1 MANVTQSLFPAL
13 GDLLSPSLESVYAQ
27 QFQQASRPGDA
38 MQAATGLITGAGARL
53 NQGISGLFGQQ
64 PQAFA
69 ERDKLRAIT
78 AGLQQQGVDVTTPEG
93 MLQLAQTL
101 DQFPEFTEGALRLRQ
116 QAAMMAQQRQQQ
128 ALEQQLTQAKIGT
141 EGFRQ
146 TKLAAEAEAKLR
158 GEGKEATQYKV
169 LTKEEATALGLP
181 TDKGQT
187 YQQNLKTN
195 QVTAVGGGGIAV
207 NIPSPEKDLTKSMEL
222 RNNFRNETK
231 DIDAGLNALYNVNQL
246 LGERSGL
253 ADAIAKRQFAKFSG
267 DRDISNKDIA
277 AFGNFGSLGQR
288 LEGIFNQF
296 LAGTYSPAQVEEASR
311 IADNLL
317 KSLQSKRSQLENQY
331 TSEAKARNVEDSRI
345 DFIVPKFAA
354 PTTKERIPVPANVVA
369 QKGWKQGQKVKR
381 GNKSYTF
388 DGTQLIED

>member
-1 MANVTQSLFPAL
+1 MASITSSLFGTLAGMGSPET
-13 GDLLSPSLESVYAQ
+13 LLEQRV
-27 QFQQASRPGDA
+27 QQAYGGNRRPGDVFFNA
-38 MQAATGLITGAGARL
+38 SAGAGEQLMQSTRK
-53 NQGISGLFGQQ
+53 LFGQEDEQ
-64 PQAFA
+64 TRQQRKLQA
-69 ERDKLRAIT
+69 II
-78 AGLQQQGVDVTTPEG
+78 QGVQAQTDVSTPEG
-93 MLQLAQTL
+93 LTTLADQLNM
-101 DQFPEFTEGALRLRQ
+101 FPEFSGIALAMRQEAAKLKMDVTKNEIGNALKQAQTQTEAF
-116 QAAMMAQQRQQQ
+116 
-128 ALEQQLTQAKIGT
+128 K
-141 EGFRQ
+141 Q
-146 TKLAAEAEAKLR
+146 TKFAAETEAKLR
-158 GEGKEATQYKV
+158 EPTANQYKV

-187 YQQNLKTN
+187 YQQNLKTS
-195 QVTAVGGGGIAV
+195 QVTAVGGGGTSV
-207 NIPSPEKDLTKSMEL
+207 EVKIPSPEKDLTQSIDL
-222 RNNFRNETK
+222 RKNFRDETK
-231 DIDAGLNALYNVNQL
+231 DIDAGLGALYNVKQL

-331 TSEAKARNVEDSRI
+331 TSEAKSRKVEDSRI

-354 PTTKERIPVPANVVA
+354 PITKERIPVPANVVA

-381 GNKSYTF
+381 GNKNYTF

>member
-1 MANVTQSLFPAL
+1 MASITSSLFGTLAGMGSPET
-13 GDLLSPSLESVYAQ
+13 LLEQRV
-27 QFQQASRPGDA
+27 QQAYGGNRRPGDVFFNA
-38 MQAATGLITGAGARL
+38 SAGAGEQLMQSTRK
-53 NQGISGLFGQQ
+53 LFGQEDEQ
-64 PQAFA
+64 TRQQRKLQA
-69 ERDKLRAIT
+69 II
-78 AGLQQQGVDVTTPEG
+78 QGVQAQTDVSTPEG
-93 MLQLAQTL
+93 LTTLADQLNM
-101 DQFPEFTEGALRLRQ
+101 FPEFSGIALAMRQ
-116 QAAMMAQQRQQQ
+116 EAAKLKMDVTKNEIGNALKQAQIQ
-128 ALEQQLTQAKIGT
+128 T
-141 EGFRQ
+141 EGFQQ
-146 TKLAAEAEAKLR
+146 TKLAADAEKALR
-158 GEGKEATQYKV
+158 EPTTKEATQYKV

-187 YQQNLKTN
+187 YQQNIKTN
-195 QVTAVGGGGIAV
+195 QVSAVGGGGIAV

-222 RNNFRNETK
+222 RNNFRGETK
-231 DIDAGLNALYNVNQL
+231 DIDTGLNALYNVKQL

-317 KSLQSKRSQLENQY
+317 KSLQSKRSQLETQY
-331 TSEAKARNVEDSRI
+331 TSEAKARGVDDSRI
-345 DFIVPKFAA
+345 NFIVPKFAA